1 MKKILIEI
9 IIQLLSMLPLC
20 VIRGIGCLIG
30 DISLKFSKR
39 SAARLR
45 KNLLITG
52 LANPSNIDEMVRKT
66 AHAQGMTLAE
76 ALLIAWRKDRKYI
89 ESLCN
94 VDQDSFNLVNDALA
108 RGERILFFTPHI
120 GNFELAL
127 KYYLYNLPLDI
138 KFLYKPSK
146 NPIINQIML
155 DGRKELNASPE
166 PTNSKGVRTLMKHF
180 QDGGDIGILPDN
192 VAAGGSGDWLKFFGQ
207 DVYATTLAA
216 KIYQQ
221 YKPMTIIMQSIRTKK
236 GFDMKF
242 IQFKPTSVDTH
253 TLMQELYNTLEK
265 MVLEAPEQ
273 YYWSYD
279 RFRNVDNASPR
290 PQTN

>member
-20 VIRGIGCLIG
+20 VIRGIGCLVG

-66 AHAQGMTLAE
+66 AHAQGMTLVE

-155 DGRKELNASPE
+155 DGRKESNASPE

-253 TLMQELYNTLEK
+253 TLMQELYNILEK

-290 PQTN
+290 PQAN

>member
-20 VIRGIGCLIG
+20 VIRGIGCLVG

-66 AHAQGMTLAE
+66 AHAQGMTLVE

-155 DGRKELNASPE
+155 DGRKESNASPE

-242 IQFKPTSVDTH
+242 IQFKPTSDDTH

-290 PQTN
+290 PQAN

>member
-1 MKKILIEI
+1 
-9 IIQLLSMLPLC
+9 
-20 VIRGIGCLIG
+20 
-30 DISLKFSKR
+30 
-39 SAARLR
+39 
-45 KNLLITG
+45 
-52 LANPSNIDEMVRKT
+52 
-66 AHAQGMTLAE
+66 
-76 ALLIAWRKDRKYI
+76 
-89 ESLCN
+89 
-94 VDQDSFNLVNDALA
+94 
-108 RGERILFFTPHI
+108 
-120 GNFELAL
+120 AL

-155 DGRKELNASPE
+155 DGRKESNASPE

-253 TLMQELYNTLEK
+253 TLMQELYNILEK

-290 PQTN
+290 PQAN

>member
-9 IIQLLSMLPLC
+9 IIKLLSMLPLC
-20 VIRGIGCLIG
+20 VIRGIGCLVG

-66 AHAQGMTLAE
+66 AHAQGMTLVE

-155 DGRKELNASPE
+155 DGRKESNASPE

-253 TLMQELYNTLEK
+253 TLMQELYNILEK

-290 PQTN
+290 PQAN